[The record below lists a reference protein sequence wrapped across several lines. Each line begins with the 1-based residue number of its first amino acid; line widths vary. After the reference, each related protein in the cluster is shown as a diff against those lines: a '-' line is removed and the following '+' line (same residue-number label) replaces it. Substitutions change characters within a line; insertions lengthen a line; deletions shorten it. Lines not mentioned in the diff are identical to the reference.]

1 MDKEKARRGRASEPF
16 PEALHLSQTH
26 HSTLPR
32 PVEGQD
38 PKGTAIHRK
47 HLEIMHCM
55 LPNKNCKSKMKE
67 RGSSLAKFVNII
79 IWVCVESIDDHDWN
93 ILLNVI
99 KERGIERGMKT
110 WFMTSGLASRG
121 SHLFAEGRSSKVAIL
136 VSFYCSS
143 KLTLRWWQWNK
154 VTIYSWIA
162 WALLDLYKAY
172 SLSM

>member
-1 MDKEKARRGRASEPF
+1 MDKEKARRELAWEPF

-99 KERGIERGMKT
+99 KERGIERQ
-110 WFMTSGLASRG
+110 
-121 SHLFAEGRSSKVAIL
+121 AITKDQK
-136 VSFYCSS
+136 
-143 KLTLRWWQWNK
+143 KLNE
-154 VTIYSWIA
+154 S
-162 WALLDLYKAY
+162 
-172 SLSM
+172 